1 VGLTAQTQPR
11 LRSVADGDA
20 AGNGPAYKLS
30 DVIRVYREG
39 DIETIALRGI
49 DLEIPTGQFAAIV
62 GRSGSGKSTLLNLL
76 AAADRPTAGRVLF
89 GGLDLA
95 RADEAQRAALRGRQ
109 IGIVFQGQNLVPFLS
124 LAENVELGAA
134 IAGRPADRARV
145 HELLDRVG
153 LAGRARHRPEQLSGG
168 EQQRAGLA
176 AVLAAEPR
184 VLLGDEITGELD
196 SVSADLVLAAVADAH
211 ERRAVTVVLV
221 THSHAV
227 AERAERIVELRD
239 GRVIDDALNERQASR

>member
-1 VGLTAQTQPR
+1 
-11 LRSVADGDA
+11 
-20 AGNGPAYKLS
+20 
-30 DVIRVYREG
+30 VIRVYREG

-95 RADEAQRAALRGRQ
+95 RADEEQRAALRGRQ

-124 LAENVELGAA
+124 VAEIVELGAA

>member
-1 VGLTAQTQPR
+1 MTAETRPG
-11 LRSVADGDA
+11 LRSVG
-20 AGNGPAYKLS
+20 AGETPGEGPAYRLS

-39 DIETIALRGI
+39 EIETIALRGI
-49 DLEIPTGQFAAIV
+49 DLEIPSGQFAAII

-89 GGLDLA
+89 NGLDLA
-95 RADEAQRAALRGRQ
+95 RADEADRAALRGRR

-134 IAGRPADRARV
+134 IADRPAGRARID
-145 HELLDRVG
+145 ELLDQVG

-176 AVLAAEPR
+176 AVLAAEPQ

-196 SVSADLVLAAVADAH
+196 TESAELVLAAVADAH
-211 ERRAVTVVLV
+211 EQRGVTVILV
-221 THSHAV
+221 THSPSV
-227 AERAERIVELRD
+227 AERADRIVELRD
-239 GRVIDDALNERQASR
+239 GRIVGDASPARRTAQ